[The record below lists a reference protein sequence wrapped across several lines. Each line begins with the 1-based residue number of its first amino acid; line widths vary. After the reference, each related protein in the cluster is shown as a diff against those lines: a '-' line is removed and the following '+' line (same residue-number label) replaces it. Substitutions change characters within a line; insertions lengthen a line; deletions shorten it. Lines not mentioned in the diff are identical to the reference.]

1 MMKLITEEL
10 LNETTLKAKASDR
23 LRMNHNLHTSMDASV
38 HRLLNALEP
47 GTYIVPHRHLDKEE
61 TYLIL
66 RGSLLA
72 FLFDDNGNVTD
83 KVLLS
88 QASGNYGLEIPP
100 GTWHTIIALE
110 SGTMIFEVKS
120 GPYTPLQPE
129 EIAEWAPMPSDTAKV
144 AAYMKSIAAI

>member
-23 LRMNHNLHTSMDASV
+23 LRMNHNLHTSIDASV

-129 EIAEWAPMPSDTAKV
+129 EIAGWAPTPSDTEKI